1 MTTEAKLA
9 AHKQRVKDKADQIL
23 RETAEEKAATVAAI
37 EAKGQA
43 RLAWMHAAAQK
54 EEEALMAEIARL
66 EHS

>member
-1 MTTEAKLA
+1 MAVTLEAKLA

-23 RETAEEKAATVAAI
+23 RETAEEKAAI

-54 EEEALMAEIARL
+54 EEEELMAEIARL
-66 EHS
+66 ECS